1 MVCVLQ
7 LSHVEDDLRQCKRE
21 RDDAVLKEK
30 ALEQKVYDLEV
41 EAETKAHSKDDK
53 IRQVKLMEVWRNILI
68 IHFPLSLNYT
78 LYTCVHGDF
87 LLPFKVSDFSCCI
100 NWLSLSLQSVY
111 ASPSIS
117 SLFVLQS

>member
-30 ALEQKVYDLEV
+30 ALEQKVYHLEV

-53 IRQVKLMEVWRNILI
+53 IRQVKLMEVY
-68 IHFPLSLNYT
+68 LNYSFHIVSKLYT
-78 LYTCVHGDF
+78 LYMC
-87 LLPFKVSDFSCCI
+87 S
-100 NWLSLSLQSVY
+100 WR
-111 ASPSIS
+111 
-117 SLFVLQS
+117 LFVLY

>member
-7 LSHVEDDLRQCKRE
+7 LSHVEEDLRECKRE

-30 ALEQKVYDLEV
+30 ALEQKVYHLEV

-87 LLPFKVSDFSCCI
+87 LCCI